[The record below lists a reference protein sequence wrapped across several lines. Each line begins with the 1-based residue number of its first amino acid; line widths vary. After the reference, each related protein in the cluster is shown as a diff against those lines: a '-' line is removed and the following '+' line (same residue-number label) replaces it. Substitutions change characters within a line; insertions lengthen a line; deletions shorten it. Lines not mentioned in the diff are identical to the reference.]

1 MPTVAEGVTI
11 GTVDVG
17 GMNALQAEAAV
28 KAAYDRPLRFVF
40 RNKRWRATPAQLGA
54 KPALQPAIGRALG
67 AAPGQ
72 AIELKVKVK
81 GNRVRKYVA
90 TLDQSFRRPAVNSEV
105 KLFKRKPKLTKSKE
119 GVVVERLDMTKA
131 ILAVLSG
138 FDRAPVE
145 LAHRLVEPQ
154 VTENDKR
161 PTVVVRRGSRTL
173 YFYKGKKL
181 VRQFQ
186 VAVGQTAYPTPLGRF
201 DIVTKQVDPTWIP
214 PNSTWAQGLEP
225 VGPGYGNPLGTR
237 WMGLSS
243 PLIGI
248 HGTYA
253 SYSLGTAA
261 SHGCIRMSVSESEW
275 LFSKVE
281 VGTPIWIIEA

>member
-1 MPTVAEGVTI
+1 M
-11 GTVDVG
+11 
-17 GMNALQAEAAV
+17 
-28 KAAYDRPLRFVF
+28 
-40 RNKRWRATPAQLGA
+40 
-54 KPALQPAIGRALG
+54 
-67 AAPGQ
+67 
-72 AIELKVKVK
+72 
-81 GNRVRKYVA
+81 
-90 TLDQSFRRPAVNSEV
+90 
-105 KLFKRKPKLTKSKE
+105 
-119 GVVVERLDMTKA
+119 
-131 ILAVLSG
+131 
-138 FDRAPVE
+138 
-145 LAHRLVEPQ
+145 
-154 VTENDKR
+154 TENDKR

-214 PNSTWAQGLEP
+214 PNSTWAQGLES